1 MLLFVEGCLSEQK
14 IPEIWE
20 TREEKSLSAGALKE
34 KYIKEAQRRFL
45 KTPPL
50 VIVNKQTNWPIELS
64 NRVISEWRSKSRTR
78 ERILAVQL
86 LDTMIETAAF
96 LKTTK
101 DEKNT
106 PGIEEV
112 SYFENRC
119 KINGKPF
126 KITIII
132 KKQTLVNRR
141 FAYYYSAKEL

>member
-1 MLLFVEGCLSEQK
+1 MLLFVEEISET
-14 IPEIWE
+14 E
-20 TREEKSLSAGALKE
+20 EEKSFSIGILKE
-34 KYIKEAQRRFL
+34 KYIKEARRRFL
-45 KTPPL
+45 KSPPL
-50 VIVNKQTNWPIELS
+50 VIINKQTNWSIEVS

-78 ERILAVQL
+78 ERIIAIQK
-86 LDTMIETAAF
+86 LDTMVETAAF

-126 KITIII
+126 KITITI
-132 KKQTLVNRR
+132 KKQTLRDRR
-141 FAYYYSAKEL
+141 FAYYYSAVVVDSDIQ